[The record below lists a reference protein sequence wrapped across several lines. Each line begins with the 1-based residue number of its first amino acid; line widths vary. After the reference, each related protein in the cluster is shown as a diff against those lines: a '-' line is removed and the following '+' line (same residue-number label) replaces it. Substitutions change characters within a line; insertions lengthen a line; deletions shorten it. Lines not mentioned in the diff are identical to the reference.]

1 MTISLNTIKTIGM
14 KKVVKDFELILV
26 LTFIGMTLLTVL
38 FSNV

>member
-1 MTISLNTIKTIGM
+1 MIKTIGM

-26 LTFIGMTLLTVL
+26 LTFLGMTLLTLL

>member
-1 MTISLNTIKTIGM
+1 MIIFLNMIKTIGM

-26 LTFIGMTLLTVL
+26 LTFLGMTLLTLL